1 MDPDQLLD
9 PEYRFF
15 RDEVSSEWTLS
26 NLAAIRTRIHATFKP
41 AHLARGEQHW
51 LREPAHGNDL
61 RLCLYRPEHD
71 VGTQDLPAIL
81 YVHGGGFVLGCPE
94 MADDYLADLAIEVG
108 ALIVAVDYR
117 LAPEHPFPAPLDDC
131 YRALEWL
138 LRQHAALGVNPERIV
153 IMGHSAGGG
162 LAAALTLLARDRGEM
177 SVAGSVLIY
186 PMLDHRTGTPDDPA
200 DNPATGTFSWSRKA
214 NQFCWH
220 CYQGEYPSEHQG
232 NDERAMLFSP
242 ALATDLSHLPPSFIA
257 VGALDLFVDED
268 MAWAGQLSRCG
279 VPVELHVYPGV
290 PHMFDLHPGAVTEQ
304 CKTDVVRALK
314 KMLGR

>member
-1 MDPDQLLD
+1 VDPDQLLD

-41 AHLARGEQHW
+41 AERARGEQHW
-51 LREPAHGNDL
+51 VREPANANDL
-61 RLCLYRPEHD
+61 RLCLYRPRHGAD
-71 VGTQDLPAIL
+71 AHALPAIL

-94 MADDYLADLAIEVG
+94 MADDYLADLAIESG

-117 LAPEHPFPAPLDDC
+117 LAPEHPFPAPLEDC
-131 YRALEWL
+131 YRGLQWL
-138 LRQHAALGVNPERIV
+138 VRQQAALGVDPERIV

-162 LAAALTLLARDRGEM
+162 LAAALSLLARDRGEI

-186 PMLDHRTGTPDDPA
+186 PMLDQRTGAAGAPVQ
-200 DNPATGTFSWSRKA
+200 NPSAGTFSWSREA
-214 NQFCWH
+214 NQFCWQ
-220 CYQGEYPSEHQG
+220 CYRGEYPSDYRG
-232 NDERAMLFSP
+232 DDDRAMLFSP

-268 MAWAGQLSRCG
+268 MAWAGQLSRSG
-279 VPVELHVYPGV
+279 VAVELHVYPGV